1 MGERVNHQRRADG
14 LGGGAAKALQDPTCH
29 EHPHIDR
36 QARQQRADHEC
47 RQPGHEEPA
56 APQRVRGAA
65 KGQEQAG
72 DDQQIRQHNPLQGVE
87 LASNSTARVGS
98 ARLTALE
105 SSVAMNTLLET
116 TANVVHL
123 RERGIQFKARR
134 VSAERTRKLDQ
145 RAGESFRVR
154 GG

>member
-1 MGERVNHQRRADG
+1 MTSRYASTTHCRAS
-14 LGGGAAKALQDPTCH
+14 
-29 EHPHIDR
+29 
-36 QARQQRADHEC
+36 
-47 RQPGHEEPA
+47 
-56 APQRVRGAA
+56 
-65 KGQEQAG
+65 
-72 DDQQIRQHNPLQGVE
+72 N

-134 VSAERTRKLDQ
+134 VSAERTRELHQ